1 MLLAVL
7 YIAGMNTIRYGLTAF
22 LFICTMAMVQ
32 CQSSQKVG
40 RVEYSSLTRGFQKHI
55 VITADSV
62 ITTISGRQQQASRR
76 LVTPE
81 EWATVQKSL
90 HGVSLSEIPTLK
102 SPSQAR
108 EYDGARHSTL
118 TLFTSDGKTVA
129 HTFDDEKAN
138 AKLMPLMSAVR
149 AIEQTGAGQ

>member
-1 MLLAVL
+1 MK
-7 YIAGMNTIRYGLTAF
+7 TIRCGSTAF
-22 LFICTMAMVQ
+22 LFTLAMALMQ
-32 CQSSQKVG
+32 CKSSQKIG
-40 RVEYSSLTRGFQKHI
+40 RVEYNSLTRGFQKHI

-62 ITTISGRQQQASRR
+62 ITTISGREQRASRR

-81 EWATVQKSL
+81 EWAAVQKSL
-90 HGVSLSEIPTLK
+90 RGVSLSEIPVLK

-118 TLFTSDGKTVA
+118 TLFTGDGKTVA

-138 AKLMPLMSAVR
+138 AKLMPLMSAVS
-149 AIEQTGAGQ
+149 AIEQTRAGQ